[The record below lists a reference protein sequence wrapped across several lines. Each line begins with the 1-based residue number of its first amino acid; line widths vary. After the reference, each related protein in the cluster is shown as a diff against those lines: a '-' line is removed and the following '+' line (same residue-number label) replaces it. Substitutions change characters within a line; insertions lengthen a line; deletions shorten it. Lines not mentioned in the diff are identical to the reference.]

1 MAVSL
6 SAAQG
11 SVNRSR
17 RCIESYCRF
26 LKMYRGCLASGS
38 AATSAASRSFQA
50 ITSACELTRCATG
63 TGSPSASAERQK
75 TTLSSR
81 ASTSSGGRDHEK
93 QCEGSASLSRASYA
107 SGSFSGTGTVT
118 KRSTQL
124 EKRDATI
131 QYLSVSTSTTR
142 HPGALPKRRW
152 SRATMAVQVA
162 TSGRLTASPASTSID
177 HRRGSSISAKV
188 LCGGGA
194 MSGVATISTLSELYR
209 SDMDVVGDI
218 HLCAGIL
225 AVLAVF
231 MPAVFRSVAMWRC
244 LAFLR
249 SAA

>member
-1 MAVSL
+1 M
-6 SAAQG
+6 
-11 SVNRSR
+11 
-17 RCIESYCRF
+17 
-26 LKMYRGCLASGS
+26 
-38 AATSAASRSFQA
+38 
-50 ITSACELTRCATG
+50 
-63 TGSPSASAERQK
+63 
-75 TTLSSR
+75 
-81 ASTSSGGRDHEK
+81 
-93 QCEGSASLSRASYA
+93 
-107 SGSFSGTGTVT
+107 
-118 KRSTQL
+118 

-142 HPGALPKRRW
+142 HPCALSCLISTNDLVILPPDTMAVLPLYGTASGALPKRRW

-218 HLCAGIL
+218 RLCAGIL

-249 SAA
+249 SAARDGRMREVPEKAYANHPQCMQ